1 MATVTSVNSPVTIS
15 GTSGS
20 DRLGGGSGNDVLS
33 GGAGQDFIV
42 GGAGR
47 DISVLSGLRNQST
60 VNALPNGAIAS
71 FGTDGPD
78 IHVSIEILRFTDGLL
93 SFSSDTT
100 AAQVYRLYQAALGR
114 APDAIGS
121 SDWTNALETGSATLR
136 GVGQAL
142 ADSAEFKAKY
152 GALDDAGFVSQLYR
166 NVLGREADAS
176 GLSYWRDQLAAGRTR
191 GDVVVGLSES
201 SENIAR
207 TGGAVSA
214 GLWTPNTAT
223 VEVVRYYETVFGR
236 APDAAGLTYWIGA
249 RQNGVTSQQ
258 LAQSLTGS
266 AEFTARYGTLGNR
279 EFVSQL
285 YQNALGRSGDAGGTT
300 FWTQA
305 LDTGGQTRAGVVSAF
320 ANSAEMTTKIL
331 PLVSNGTTVA

>member
-1 MATVTSVNSPVTIS
+1 MAAVTSVNSPVTIS

-60 VNALPNGAIAS
+60 VNALPNGVIAS
-71 FGTDGPD
+71 AGPDGPD

-100 AAQVYRLYQAALGR
+100 AAQVYRLYEAGLGR

-121 SDWTNALETGSATLR
+121 SDWTNALETGSRALR
-136 GVGQAL
+136 DVAQAI

-166 NVLGREADAS
+166 NALGREVDAS
-176 GLSYWRDQLAAGRTR
+176 GLAYWRGQLAAGQTR
-191 GDVVVGLSES
+191 GDVLLGLSES
-201 SENIAR
+201 SENVSR
-207 TGGAVSA
+207 TSA
-214 GLWTPNTAT
+214 AISSGVWTPNTAT

-236 APDAAGLTYWIGA
+236 APDAGGLTYWIGA
-249 RQNGVTSQQ
+249 RQNGVTSEQ

-266 AEFTARYGTLGNR
+266 AEFTARYGSLSNQ

-285 YQNALGRSGDAGGTT
+285 YQNALGRSGDAGGVT
-300 FWTQA
+300 FWTRA
-305 LDTGGQTRAGVVSAF
+305 LDTGGQTRAGVVASF
-320 ANSAEMTTKIL
+320 ANSAEMTAKIL